1 MSEFL
6 SYEGYSLVFE
16 DDFNGE
22 TLDRS
27 KWNVELHKPGW
38 VNEELQKYVDTE
50 EVLFLGDGLLHIR
63 SVRKVLA
70 DGSKAY
76 DSGRI
81 STQGKYEFTYG
92 LFEARL
98 KVPQGKGFLPA
109 FWLMT
114 GDEERW
120 EQWPVCGEIDI
131 MEVLGH
137 ETRTNYGTLHY
148 GLPHEQNQGTYTL
161 PEGDFA
167 GDFHT
172 FAVEWLPGSI
182 RWYVDGRQF
191 HKAGRWFTVGRNG
204 VQRPYPAP
212 FDHDIYLILNLAVG
226 GIWPGSPD
234 ETTEF
239 ARATFEVDY
248 VRVYQK
254 TR

>member
-98 KVPQGKGFLPA
+98 KVPQGKGL
-109 FWLMT
+109 
-114 GDEERW
+114 
-120 EQWPVCGEIDI
+120 
-131 MEVLGH
+131 
-137 ETRTNYGTLHY
+137 
-148 GLPHEQNQGTYTL
+148 
-161 PEGDFA
+161 
-167 GDFHT
+167 
-172 FAVEWLPGSI
+172 
-182 RWYVDGRQF
+182 
-191 HKAGRWFTVGRNG
+191 
-204 VQRPYPAP
+204 
-212 FDHDIYLILNLAVG
+212 
-226 GIWPGSPD
+226 
-234 ETTEF
+234 
-239 ARATFEVDY
+239 
-248 VRVYQK
+248 
-254 TR
+254 

>member
-148 GLPHEQNQGTYTL
+148 GLPHEQNQGL
-161 PEGDFA
+161 
-167 GDFHT
+167 
-172 FAVEWLPGSI
+172 S
-182 RWYVDGRQF
+182 
-191 HKAGRWFTVGRNG
+191 
-204 VQRPYPAP
+204 
-212 FDHDIYLILNLAVG
+212 LIH
-226 GIWPGSPD
+226 I
-234 ETTEF
+234 
-239 ARATFEVDY
+239 
-248 VRVYQK
+248 
-254 TR
+254 